1 MKTSA
6 YIQIT
11 GLFNQSG
18 VGLQTNDTGGEL
30 DPHGADL
37 LGNPIGGLVYSS
49 GMPSGDG
56 TTLMQVT
63 NWNKYAL
70 LLFHVSFQ

>member
-11 GLFNQSG
+11 GLFDQG
-18 VGLQTNDTGGEL
+18 GIGLMANDTGGEL

-37 LGNPIGGLVYSS
+37 LGNPIGGLVYST

-56 TTLMQVT
+56 KTLQQVT
-63 NWNKYAL
+63 SWNKCVLRPQCVEQY
-70 LLFHVSFQ
+70 